1 MRLHDHAENAAVGS
15 VCSSAVAVWDALDP
29 TTVWIAKIIAT
40 FVITSALNA
49 LGKFI
54 VHVWQR
60 RRRISH
66 DVFDDDPAPPT
77 AQHHP
82 RRHYNSN
89 APKD

>member
-1 MRLHDHAENAAVGS
+1 MRQHDHVENAAVGS

-49 LGKFI
+49 LGKI
-54 VHVWQR
+54 VVHIWQR
-60 RRRISH
+60 RKRI
-66 DVFDDDPAPPT
+66 VLDDDPAPPT

-82 RRHYNSN
+82 RRRYNSN